1 LDADIKLHWRD
12 DFKKQKSEASNMNKH
27 KILVCD
33 DENSIRDSLDLILS
47 ETYDLK
53 FAATGQEAISEIEND
68 PSIELL
74 LLDIKM
80 PQKSGLDILKEIRSH
95 NNNIAVIM
103 VTGYSS
109 VETANESIKL
119 GALDYISKPF
129 QSKDLL
135 EAVRKAFP

>member
-1 LDADIKLHWRD
+1 
-12 DFKKQKSEASNMNKH
+12 MNKH

-33 DENSIRDSLDLILS
+33 DENSIRESLDLILS
-47 ETYDLK
+47 EKYDLK
-53 FAATGQEAISEIEND
+53 FAVNGQEAISAIEND
-68 PSIELL
+68 PNIELL

-80 PQKSGLDILKEIRSH
+80 PQKSGLDILKEIRSR

-129 QSKDLL
+129 QSKTLL
-135 EAVRKAFP
+135 EAVGKALT